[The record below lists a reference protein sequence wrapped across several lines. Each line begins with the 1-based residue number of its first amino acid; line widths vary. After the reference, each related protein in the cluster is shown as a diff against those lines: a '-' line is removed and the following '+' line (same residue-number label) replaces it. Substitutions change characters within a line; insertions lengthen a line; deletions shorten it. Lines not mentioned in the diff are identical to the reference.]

1 MEKKEEKKKRVLLI
15 CPDNTLDTVYPAL
28 ILSLQAA
35 RAGAES
41 MVFFTFDGI
50 RVILKDGIKKV
61 KYYPKGFLGAIP
73 GIPKLFT
80 KMMIKLAEERAGV
93 PSPDMLL
100 EMCQIEGVKFYAC
113 LMTIQMMNLKKEDFI
128 DGIEIIDAEGY
139 MKLALDADVN
149 MFI

>member
-128 DGIEIIDAEGY
+128 DGVEIIDAEGY

>member
-1 MEKKEEKKKRVLLI
+1 MEERKKRVLLI
-15 CPDNTLDTVYPAL
+15 CPDNTLDTVFPAL

-41 MVFFTFDGI
+41 MVFFTFDG
-50 RVILKDGIKKV
+50 VKVLLKNGIKKV
-61 KYYPKGFLGAIP
+61 KYYPKGLLGAIP

-80 KMMIKLAEERAGV
+80 KMMLKLAEERAGI
-93 PSPDMLL
+93 PSPDLLL

-113 LMTIQMMNLKKEDFI
+113 LMTVQMMNLKKEDFI
-128 DGIEIIDAEGY
+128 EGVEIIDAEGY
-139 MKLALDADVN
+139 MKLALEADVN

>member
-1 MEKKEEKKKRVLLI
+1 MEERKKKVLLI

-50 RVILKDGIKKV
+50 KVILKNGIKKV

-73 GIPKLFT
+73 GIPTLFT
-80 KMMIKLAEERAGV
+80 KFMIKLAEERAGI
-93 PSPDMLL
+93 PSPDLL
-100 EMCQIEGVKFYAC
+100 MEMCQIEGVKFYAC

-128 DGIEIIDAEGY
+128 EGVEIIDAEGY
-139 MKLALDADVN
+139 MKLALEADIN

>member
-1 MEKKEEKKKRVLLI
+1 MEEKRKKRVLLI

-50 RVILKDGIKKV
+50 KVVLKNGIKKV
-61 KYYPKGFLGAIP
+61 KYYPKGLLGAIP
-73 GIPKLFT
+73 GIPTLFT
-80 KMMIKLAEERAGV
+80 KLMIKFAEERAGI
-93 PSPDMLL
+93 PSPDLL
-100 EMCQIEGVKFYAC
+100 MEMCQIEGVKFYAC
-113 LMTIQMMNLKKEDFI
+113 HMTIQMGKIQKEQLI
-128 DGIEIIDAEGY
+128 EGVEIIDAEGY
-139 MKLALDADVN
+139 MKLALEADIN

>member
-1 MEKKEEKKKRVLLI
+1 MEGRKKKVLLI
-15 CPDNTLDTVYPAL
+15 CSDNTLDTVYPAL

-50 RVILKDGIKKV
+50 KAILKNGIKKV

-73 GIPKLFT
+73 GIPTLFT
-80 KMMIKLAEERAGV
+80 KFMIKLAEERAGI
-93 PSPDMLL
+93 PSPDLL
-100 EMCQIEGVKFYAC
+100 MEMCQIEGVKFYAC

-128 DGIEIIDAEGY
+128 EGVEIIDAEGY
-139 MKLALDADVN
+139 MKLALEADIN

>member
-1 MEKKEEKKKRVLLI
+1 MEEKKKKRVLLI

-50 RVILKDGIKKV
+50 KVVLKGGIKKV

-93 PSPDMLL
+93 PRPEDLL
-100 EMCQIEGVKFYAC
+100 EMCQLEGVKFYAC

-128 DGIEIIDAEGY
+128 EGVEIIDAEGY